1 MNLNLK
7 RSKSLFVLKLLLA
20 GIILAGIIVL
30 SSLGEL
36 RADENS
42 PILRWGEMEPI
53 PNQTGLAGMVAG
65 IHNDQL
71 IAGGGANFPT
81 APPWQDGTKVWH
93 DQIYAMDLKQGTW
106 RTLKQKLPSAVAY
119 GVSVSHPDG
128 IIVCGGDDGKQI
140 FSDVYRL
147 TYQNDRVKIDS
158 LPPLPAPCTQMSGA
172 IVGDLLYIAGG
183 MNQLDATQAS
193 DKFWSLNLKTAEHW
207 TELPPLPTGRIQ
219 AIAGSQGGSFF
230 LFGGIHLKADTAGKS
245 TRVTPYLKEAWKYA
259 PRSATTGNW
268 RRISELPNAAA
279 AAPSPA
285 FPAGQTHLL
294 ILGGVDGSLFDADQV
309 THPGFPGRI
318 LSYNPVT
325 DRWAEAGTIPTEDA
339 RVTAPCIAS
348 GGRGIIVS
356 GESRP
361 GIRSPRVMDVTLL
374 REDQSFGIL
383 NWSVLIVYLLGLVI
397 IGFYFARRE
406 SSTNDF
412 FLAGGRVPWWAAG
425 LSIFATMLS
434 AITYLAIPARS
445 YSTNWIFFVVNCG
458 ILAIAP
464 VIIVVYLPFFRRL
477 QVTTAYEYL
486 EKRFS
491 LGIRLIGSLSFIIFQ
506 FGRMGIVVLLPALAL
521 SAVTGI
527 NVYVCIVVMG
537 TLSTLYT
544 VLGGIEAVIWTDV
557 LQTFVLLGG
566 ALAAIAT
573 VILQVDGGLGT
584 IWESAQENGKLQLIN
599 PSWSLAS
606 DGILVMVLAA
616 IFNNLVSYS
625 TDQAVIQR
633 YLTTKDEQASRRAIW
648 TNALLAIP
656 ASALFFFVGTAL
668 FVFYQSH
675 PASLHPLEKTDQIFA
690 WFIASEMPP
699 GLSGLVIAG
708 IFAAAMSSLDSS
720 IHSVSTAI
728 TTDFIRRFRPN
739 LEEHHFLNIAR
750 ALTLILGIVGTI
762 TATVMAG
769 QDIQSLWT
777 FFLGLIGLFGG
788 TLCGLFLLGI
798 FTRRTAAIHA
808 WIGIVFSIAA
818 LAVARFGFNLNS
830 LLFAALGATTCLFT
844 GWLAAI
850 IVRQSPKNLD
860 GLTR

>member
-7 RSKSLFVLKLLLA
+7 RPKFLFLSTLLLTGFFVLP
-20 GIILAGIIVL
+20 
-30 SSLGEL
+30 SLGEVQ
-36 RADENS
+36 AAEDSE
-42 PILRWGEMEPI
+42 IVRWGELEPI

-65 IHNDQL
+65 IHNGQL

-81 APPWQDGTKVWH
+81 APPWQNGTKVWH
-93 DQIYAMDLKQGTW
+93 DQIYVMDLNRGVW
-106 RTLKQKLPSAVAY
+106 RSVKQKLPKAVAY
-119 GVSVSHPDG
+119 GVSLSHPDG
-128 IIVCGGDDGKQI
+128 VVVCGGDNGQQV

-147 TYQNDRVKIDS
+147 TYQNERVELER
-158 LPPLPAPCTQMSGA
+158 LPPLPSPCTQMSGA
-172 IVGDLLYIAGG
+172 IVGDLLYLAGG
-183 MNQLDATQAS
+183 MDRLDATQAS
-193 DKFWSLNLKTAEHW
+193 DKFWSLNLKTGKQW
-207 TELPPLPTGRIQ
+207 TELPRLPTGRIQ
-219 AIAGSQGGSFF
+219 AIAGVQGGSFF
-230 LFGGIHLKADTAGKS
+230 LFGGIHLKADSDGKS

-259 PRSATTGNW
+259 PSSATTGKW
-268 RRISELPNAAA
+268 IPISEMPNAAA

-294 ILGGVDGSLFDADQV
+294 ILGGVDGSLFQADQA
-309 THPGFPGRI
+309 THPGFPGRV

-325 DRWAEAGTIPTEDA
+325 DRWAQAGTIPTEDA

-361 GIRSPRVMDVTLL
+361 GIRSPRVMDVSLL
-374 REDQSFGIL
+374 REEQSFGIL
-383 NWSVLIVYLLGLVI
+383 NWSVLVVYLLGLVI

-445 YSTNWIFFVVNCG
+445 YSTNWIFFLVNCG

-491 LGIRLIGSLSFIIFQ
+491 LGIRLVGSLSFIIFQ

-527 NVYVCIVVMG
+527 NVYVCIIVMG

-557 LQTFVLLGG
+557 LQTVVLLGG
-566 ALAAIAT
+566 ALAAIIT
-573 VILQVDGGLGT
+573 VILQVDGGLAT
-584 IWESAQENGKLQLIN
+584 IWETARANQKLQLIN
-599 PSWSLAS
+599 PSWSLVN
-606 DGILVMVLAA
+606 DGIIVMILAA

-633 YLTTKDEQASRRAIW
+633 YLTTKDEEASSRAIW

-668 FVFYQSH
+668 YVFYQSR
-675 PASLHPLEKTDQIFA
+675 PASLHPLAKTDQVFA
-690 WFIASEMPP
+690 WFIAREMPP

-739 LEEHHFLNIAR
+739 LGERHFLNIAR
-750 ALTLILGIVGTI
+750 GLTLILGIVGTI
-762 TATVMAG
+762 TATIMAG

-808 WIGIVFSIAA
+808 WIGIVFSIVA
-818 LAVARFGFNLNS
+818 LTVARFGFELNS
-830 LLFAALGATTCLFT
+830 LLFAAIGSTTCLLT

-850 IVRQSPKNLD
+850 IIRQQPKNLD